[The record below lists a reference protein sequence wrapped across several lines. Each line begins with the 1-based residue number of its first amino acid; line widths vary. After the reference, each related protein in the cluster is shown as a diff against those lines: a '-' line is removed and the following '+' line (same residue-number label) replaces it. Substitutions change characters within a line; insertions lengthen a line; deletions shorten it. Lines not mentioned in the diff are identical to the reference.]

1 MFICTAFFMHFLQ
14 DLYLCTVV
22 DFTRLQYDK
31 KVNRSAKVKFPENE
45 LKQKTGS
52 GLQSKLKSGSGQET
66 KPREEMETNIK
77 TEKEKRKSIMKK
89 KLIAAICTAA
99 LMTAALTGC
108 GSNGT
113 ATDTTADTT
122 QTEAADASATVTTAE
137 EDTAADLSGTISLAG
152 STSMEKLCEA
162 MSESFMEKYPGITV
176 TVEYTGSG
184 AGLESLASGSVDI
197 GDASRS
203 LKDEEKAAGSVE
215 NIVAIDGIAVIED
228 KDNGVTN
235 VSAEDLAKIYKGE
248 VKNWS
253 ELGGKDEAIVVIG
266 REAGSGTRDAFE
278 ELLDIA
284 DSCAYAQE
292 LDSTG
297 AVLAKVASTPG
308 AIGYVSLD
316 VVDDTVTAVSIDGT
330 EPTEEQILAGNYL
343 LSRPFVMAT
352 KGEISEQNDLVK
364 TWFDYI
370 ASEDGKNVIKQVGL
384 IIPE

>member
-1 MFICTAFFMHFLQ
+1 
-14 DLYLCTVV
+14 
-22 DFTRLQYDK
+22 
-31 KVNRSAKVKFPENE
+31 
-45 LKQKTGS
+45 
-52 GLQSKLKSGSGQET
+52 
-66 KPREEMETNIK
+66 
-77 TEKEKRKSIMKK
+77 MKK

-108 GSNGT
+108 GSSNT
-113 ATDTTADTT
+113 ATDTAADTT
-122 QTEAADASATVTTAE
+122 QTETTADAAAT
-137 EDTAADLSGTISLAG
+137 DTAAEADTTADANLSGTISLAG

-197 GDASRS
+197 GDASRN

-228 KDNGVTN
+228 KDNGVAD
-235 VSAEDLAKIYKGE
+235 VSSEDLAKIYKGE
-248 VKNWS
+248 IKNWS

-284 DSCAYAQE
+284 DSCVYAQE

-308 AIGYVSLD
+308 IH
-316 VVDDTVTAVSIDGT
+316 
-330 EPTEEQILAGNYL
+330 
-343 LSRPFVMAT
+343 
-352 KGEISEQNDLVK
+352 
-364 TWFDYI
+364 
-370 ASEDGKNVIKQVGL
+370 
-384 IIPE
+384 

>member
-1 MFICTAFFMHFLQ
+1 
-14 DLYLCTVV
+14 
-22 DFTRLQYDK
+22 
-31 KVNRSAKVKFPENE
+31 
-45 LKQKTGS
+45 
-52 GLQSKLKSGSGQET
+52 
-66 KPREEMETNIK
+66 
-77 TEKEKRKSIMKK
+77 MKK
-89 KLIAAICTAA
+89 KLLAVLCATG
-99 LMTAALTGC
+99 LLTAALTGC
-108 GSNGT
+108 GNSE
-113 ATDTTADTT
+113 AQTTGAE
-122 QTEAADASATVTTAE
+122 QTETTVVETQETE
-137 EDTAADLSGTISLAG
+137 EDTQATEETETEDAANLSGTISLAG

-197 GDASRS
+197 GNSSRH
-203 LKDEEKAAGSVE
+203 LKDEELSGGAVE
-215 NIVAIDGIAVIED
+215 NVVAIDGIAVIED
-228 KDNGVTN
+228 KENTVTDI
-235 VSAEDLAKIYKGE
+235 SAEDLAKIYTGE
-248 VKNWS
+248 ISNWS

-278 ELLDIA
+278 ELLEVA
-284 DSCAYAQE
+284 DNCAYAQE

-316 VVDDTVTAVSIDGT
+316 VVDDSVIAISIDGT
-330 EPTEEQILAGNYL
+330 EPTEEKILAGNYL

-352 KGEISEQNDLVK
+352 NGEISAQNDLVK

-370 ASEDGKNVIKQVGL
+370 KSEDGKAVISQVGL